1 MMPSWG
7 FVGLF
12 LRIKW
17 ERCDMTY
24 VIFKYCFYHII
35 VTTYTDEAT

>member
-1 MMPSWG
+1 
-7 FVGLF
+7 VLE
-12 LRIKW
+12 KH
-17 ERCDMTY
+17 DMTY